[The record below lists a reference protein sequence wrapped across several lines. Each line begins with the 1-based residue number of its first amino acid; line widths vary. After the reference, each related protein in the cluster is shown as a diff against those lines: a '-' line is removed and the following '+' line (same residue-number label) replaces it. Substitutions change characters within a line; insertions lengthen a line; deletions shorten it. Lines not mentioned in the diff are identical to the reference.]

1 MLTAI
6 ILSIMGGKISGGAI
20 VYLIFAQFAYGLIF
34 GFVIA
39 IGAKLVLQHFK
50 FSTEGFDAAFVLAV
64 AVLAYALPS
73 AIGGNGY
80 LSTYIVGIIL
90 GNSDIKNK
98 KSMVHFF
105 DGLTGLMQMLI
116 FFLLGLLSF
125 PSALPKVFPT
135 ALAISLFLMLI
146 ARGAASIVFAIMAT
160 VTAENLKND
169 IFHIVFCIVLISIS
183 LQGTL
188 IPFMA
193 KVFGM
198 VDNNSNVL
206 KTFNDYVEEL
216 DVQFIKLTVQGEHPW
231 KDKRIR
237 ELSIPWDLLFVLI
250 IRGDQ
255 SIIPNGKTKIKDGDI
270 VVVSAPDYHGPGDIQ
285 VTEYKISSGNKWIGQ
300 KISDFA
306 KVSSNLVILIKR
318 GQEVV
323 IPRGPTDIEEND
335 VLVLHVPEKIDITKI
350 KKD

>member
-1 MLTAI
+1 
-6 ILSIMGGKISGGAI
+6 
-20 VYLIFAQFAYGLIF
+20 
-34 GFVIA
+34 
-39 IGAKLVLQHFK
+39 
-50 FSTEGFDAAFVLAV
+50 
-64 AVLAYALPS
+64 
-73 AIGGNGY
+73 
-80 LSTYIVGIIL
+80 
-90 GNSDIKNK
+90 
-98 KSMVHFF
+98 
-105 DGLTGLMQMLI
+105 MLI

-146 ARGAASIVFAIMAT
+146 ARPIVTFGILTPMKCSIRQSLLVSWSGLRGAASIVFAIMAT

-270 VVVSAPDYHGPGDIQ
+270 VVVSAPEYHGTGDIQ
-285 VTEYKISSGNKWIGQ
+285 FTEYKISSGNKWIGQ